1 MNMTEQAEEPARTLC
16 WKTIGIF
23 GDRSCEQLVEHIHC
37 RNCPIYRMAGRELL
51 DRPMADDYRAK
62 LTERLAAKP
71 ADNHS
76 DTLRLMVFRVAG
88 IWLALPSSCLEET
101 LMPTAIVPI
110 PGRSNRHFLGLVNTH
125 GDLQL
130 CFTLEHVLGAEEEE
144 SPDEP
149 QTSSLRVFPRMLAIR
164 VHGQRWVFPADEVL
178 GIMEY
183 PRGDLEN
190 LPANLARS
198 SQRVVAALLT
208 REGRRIKLIDETRLA
223 TLFQDSLA

>member
-1 MNMTEQAEEPARTLC
+1 MTHHAEDTAATNC
-16 WKTIGIF
+16 WKTIGVF
-23 GDRSCEQLVEHIHC
+23 GDRRCERLIEHIHC

-51 DRPMADDYRAK
+51 ERPMAEDYRGK
-62 LTERLAAKP
+62 LTERLAARP
-71 ADNHS
+71 AADTT
-76 DTLRLMVFRVAG
+76 DTLRLMVFRVGAV
-88 IWLALPSSCLEET
+88 WLALPSSCLEET
-101 LMPTAIVPI
+101 LMPTAIIPI

-130 CFTLEHVLGAEEEE
+130 CFTLEHWLGADEDAT
-144 SPDEP
+144 PDGT
-149 QTSSLRVFPRMLAIR
+149 QAASLRVFPRLLAVR
-164 VHGQRWVFPADEVL
+164 LQGQRWVFPADEVL

-198 SQRVVAALLT
+198 DQRVVAALLT
-208 REGRRIKLIDETRLA
+208 HEGRRIKLMDESRLA